1 MTGARFVHVFATFGA
16 GGPQLRAVQLMQ
28 RLGSGTEHIV
38 MAMDGCTDAMAQ
50 LPAGVR
56 CAIAPPPPRRG
67 LLATLQAQRRWLA
80 GQRPDLVLTYNWG
93 AIETAAA
100 ARSLRLPLVHHEDG
114 FLPDEAQRR
123 LWRRSLVR
131 RLVLRRV
138 PVIVPSAVLQR
149 IATAE
154 WRLPAAN
161 VHHLVNGVALD
172 RFRPSASVAAPVV
185 GTVGGLRPEK
195 DHATLLR
202 ALAQLPAARAVIV
215 GGGALAAPLRALAD
229 ELGIADRVA
238 WRGPV
243 ADTAPC
249 YAEFAV
255 FVLSSR
261 TEQLP
266 LVLLEAMASGL
277 PVVATD
283 VGDVRAVLP
292 PEQGAFVVPPGDA
305 GALAAALRAVLGD
318 PARAAALGA
327 ANRARAAERFGAG
340 PCLQRFV
347 DVYGR
352 TRAAAGSR

>member
-1 MTGARFVHVFATFGA
+1 MTARRFVHVFATFGA
-16 GGPQLRAVQLMQ
+16 GGPQVRAVQLMQ
-28 RLGSGTEHIV
+28 RLGAGTEHVV
-38 MAMDGCTDAMAQ
+38 MAMDGCTDAAAQ

-56 CAIAPPPPRRG
+56 CEVAPPPARRG
-67 LLATLQAQRRWLA
+67 LLAVLRAQRRWLA

-114 FLPDEAQRR
+114 FLPDEAVRR
-123 LWRRSLVR
+123 HWRRSLLR

-138 PVIVPSAVLQR
+138 PVVVPSAVLQR
-149 IATAE
+149 IATHE
-154 WRLPAAN
+154 WGLQSAN
-161 VHHLVNGVALD
+161 VHHLVNGVDLD
-172 RFRPSASVAAPVV
+172 RFRPAARVAAPVV

-202 ALAQLPAARAVIV
+202 ALAELPAARAVVV
-215 GGGALAAPLRALAD
+215 GGGALGPELRALAD
-229 ELGIADRVA
+229 DLGVAGRVD

-249 YAEFAV
+249 YAAFAV
-255 FVLSSR
+255 FVLCSR

-318 PARAAALGA
+318 PALAAALGA
-327 ANRARAAERFGAG
+327 KNRARAAERFGAG

-347 DVYGR
+347 DVYDR
-352 TRAAAGSR
+352 TSAAAGRR